1 MSYFFAFVFVSVFLG
16 MYLLFKKYSK
26 ENRDKEDN
34 Q

>member
-26 ENRDKEDN
+26 GKDKEDN
-34 Q
+34 E